1 MRADRERQ
9 SMTIHDCHDFHAF
22 SALRRSNLRPAT
34 LRHHVE
40 SIRTI
45 FAAISMLAFARVGG
59 RALPLDLA
67 PEAAWVGVVG
77 GCIGSI
83 GASRDS
89 VWNRR
94 DDSGVR
100 P

>member
-1 MRADRERQ
+1 
-9 SMTIHDCHDFHAF
+9 
-22 SALRRSNLRPAT
+22 
-34 LRHHVE
+34 
-40 SIRTI
+40 
-45 FAAISMLAFARVGG
+45 
-59 RALPLDLA
+59 LPLDLA
-67 PEAAWVGVVG
+67 PEATGVGVG
-77 GCIGSI
+77 GRIGSI

>member
-1 MRADRERQ
+1 VTLLQKRPCHGDRGAR
-9 SMTIHDCHDFHAF
+9 
-22 SALRRSNLRPAT
+22 
-34 LRHHVE
+34 
-40 SIRTI
+40 I
-45 FAAISMLAFARVGG
+45 FAAISMLAFVRVGG
-59 RALPLDLA
+59 RTLPLDLA
-67 PEAAWVGVVG
+67 PEATGVGVG
-77 GCIGSI
+77 GRIGSI